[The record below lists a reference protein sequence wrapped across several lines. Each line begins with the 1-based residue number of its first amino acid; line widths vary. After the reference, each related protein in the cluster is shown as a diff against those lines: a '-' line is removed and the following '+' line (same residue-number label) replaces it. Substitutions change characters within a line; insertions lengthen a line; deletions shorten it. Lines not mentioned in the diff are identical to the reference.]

1 MMIRGIAASKGIAIS
16 KIKIYKKQALSVSDK
31 KVKNTTEEINI
42 FEHARNNVISE
53 TESLM
58 SKALDDESNEVYE
71 IMAAH
76 KEILSDYSSFVNP
89 VNEYISKEKINCA
102 YAVFHVLS
110 NMANL
115 FLSLDSEYMRE
126 RAADVEDIRD
136 SIIANIQGISSSF
149 TLSEPAIIVAHD
161 MTPSDTA
168 KLDFSLVK
176 GMITEVG
183 GQTCHTAIMAR
194 TMGIPAVVSASDI
207 LSHVIDEQSIII
219 DGTEGCVM
227 INATS
232 ENFDD
237 YSERIN
243 QLDEKQKILRSFI
256 GKKTLTKDSRIITL
270 SANIG
275 IDNDRNIIKN
285 SDAEG
290 IGLVRTEF
298 LFMQRKELPTMNEQL
313 SVYKSIIDTAN
324 GKPVTFRTLDA
335 GGDKSLPALNL
346 KSEENPFLGLRAV
359 RISLKFIDLFKQQLK
374 ALFIASTFGKLR
386 IMIPMISSCE
396 EIDECMAIISEV
408 RKELDA
414 EKKEYTPD
422 IPIGIMIEVPAAAI
436 MADVLAKKVDF
447 FSIGTNDLIQ
457 YTVAV
462 DRGNADI
469 AHLYTPFHPSVLNLI
484 KNTIDRA
491 HLNNI
496 PCSMCGEAAGDTL
509 MIPLLIGLG
518 LRSFSVSP
526 SEILSIRSLISN
538 LSYAKCKTLAEDV
551 LTCSSATEIKS
562 RVTKFMED
570 KNEE

>member
-1 MMIRGIAASKGIAIS
+1 MIIKGIAASKGIAIS
-16 KIKIYKKQALSVSDK
+16 KIKIYKKQALSISDK

-42 FEHARNNVISE
+42 FEHARNNVIFE

-71 IMAAH
+71 IMEAH